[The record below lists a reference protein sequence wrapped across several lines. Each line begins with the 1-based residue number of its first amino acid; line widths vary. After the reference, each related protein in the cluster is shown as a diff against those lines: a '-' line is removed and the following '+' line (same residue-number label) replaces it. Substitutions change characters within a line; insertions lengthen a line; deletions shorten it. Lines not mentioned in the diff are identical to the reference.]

1 MLLTV
6 GGNRDAQPWTAFEG
20 ADIEAGYKQSVGDGQ
35 LSQVEKAQRPIV

>member
-6 GGNRDAQPWTAFEG
+6 GGNRDAQPRASLEG
-20 ADIEAGYKQSVGDGQ
+20 ADVESSYKQSVGDGQ